1 MFCMTVSFYFPM
13 HGLSEHIYQYLEGS
27 EDHPV
32 NVKDIKVIESIV
44 YNKTINKD
52 IMASLCTV
60 FKSLCT

>member
-1 MFCMTVSFYFPM
+1 MNCFILFSI
-13 HGLSEHIYQYLEGS
+13 HGLSEHIYQYLECS

-32 NVKDIKVIESIV
+32 NVKDIKVIESSE

-52 IMASLCTV
+52 IMDSLCTV